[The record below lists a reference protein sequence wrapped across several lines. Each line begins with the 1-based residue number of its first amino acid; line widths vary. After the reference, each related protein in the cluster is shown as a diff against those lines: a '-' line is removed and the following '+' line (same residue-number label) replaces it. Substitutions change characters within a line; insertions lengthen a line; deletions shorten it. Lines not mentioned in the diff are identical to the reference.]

1 MGHREQLTAVG
12 ESDLLI
18 REDTFEPDR
27 MDSHAAHVGAPCP
40 GDEFCGGGRGRPPA
54 AAIREAVFNDVPD
67 GASGLSAWWRSIT
80 SAWAKC
86 GAASS
91 AKRAMRTA
99 PTAKLG
105 TTRHPGL
112 SSPIAG
118 AVRRSAPR

>member
-27 MDSHAAHVGAPCP
+27 MDFHPAHVGAPRP
-40 GDEFCGGGRGRPPA
+40 GDEFEEAVEEDPPA

-80 SAWAKC
+80 SAWAKWVP
-86 GAASS
+86 
-91 AKRAMRTA
+91 
-99 PTAKLG
+99 PT
-105 TTRHPGL
+105 
-112 SSPIAG
+112 
-118 AVRRSAPR
+118 RRSAP